1 MDMVD
6 LAKQNDKF
14 SYQYLYVCINIF
26 SRFALCVSVSTKKAK
41 M

>member
-6 LAKQNDKF
+6 LAKQND
-14 SYQYLYVCINIF
+14 SYQYLLVCINIF
-26 SRFALCVSVSTKKAK
+26 SRFALCVSVKTKKAK